1 MIEGSSQ
8 NEIEVLWDNICGKY
22 GEDLDVNTQKLR
34 NPRLYLLNIP
44 EDITLD
50 NFQKRITVQNP
61 ELDFKEGDRAKC
73 CYTSKRERRKLV
85 INVESG
91 TTS

>member
-8 NEIEVLWDNICGKY
+8 NEIEALGDNICGKY

-61 ELDFKEGDRAKC
+61 ELDFKEGDR
-73 CYTSKRERRKLV
+73 E
-85 INVESG
+85 NVATLQNEKEESW
-91 TTS
+91 